1 MKLSGATARL
11 PVSLTPRAARRFS
24 LSALAVLAL
33 LLQLCVFNVS
43 AQDETV
49 DSSEEVVRVRT
60 DLVTV
65 PVFVTDKD
73 GRRVPGLQKNDFEVL
88 DAGRAVETTY
98 FAAGTERVALLF
110 VLDASGS
117 TRDII
122 TQQRETAL
130 AIFSRFGARSRVGVM
145 HFRERPEL
153 VLPFTNDIRRARE
166 AFRISAQPDRRTS
179 IFDAALAAVRV
190 FAGGERHAAERR
202 IVILISD
209 GLDTA
214 SAARAATVVNEAHAA
229 GVSFYVIH
237 LPLYTPREG
246 RLVERRPSKGFRELA
261 EQTGGRFFTVG
272 DARSALDPR
281 AEYDLAPVFKAIAD
295 DLLGQY
301 VIGYYAGDA
310 VRREG
315 FHAVEV
321 RLTPTAR
328 RKLRVSQ
335 LRAGYEHKVE
345 IK

>member
-1 MKLSGATARL
+1 MSLSRAAACPRL
-11 PVSLTPRAARRFS
+11 RSAPRAARFAS
-24 LSALAVLAL
+24 LSALAL
-33 LLQLCVFNVS
+33 LLQLCAFNAH
-43 AQDETV
+43 AQEETV

-65 PVFVTDKD
+65 PVFVTDGE
-73 GRRVPGLQKNDFEVL
+73 GRRVPGLRKGDFEVR
-88 DAGRAVETTY
+88 DGGRAVETTY

-110 VLDASGS
+110 LLDASGS
-117 TRDII
+117 TRDLI

-130 AIFSRFGARSRVGVM
+130 AIFSRFGARSRVAVM

-153 VLPFTNDIRRARE
+153 ALPFTTDIRRARE
-166 AFRISAQPDRRTS
+166 AFRISAEPDRRTS

-190 FAGGERHAAERR
+190 FARGAREPAERR

-214 SAARAATVVNEAHAA
+214 SAARAAAVVEEARAG

-237 LPLYTPREG
+237 LPLFTPREG
-246 RLVERRPSKGFRELA
+246 RLVARRPSKGFRELA

-281 AEYDLAPVFKAIAD
+281 AEYDLGPVFKAIAD

-301 VIGYYAGDA
+301 VLGYYAGEA
-310 VRREG
+310 ERREEG

-321 RLTPTAR
+321 RLTTGAR
-328 RKLRVSQ
+328 RKLRVRQ
-335 LRAGYEHKVE
+335 LRAGYEQRGSDK
-345 IK
+345 